1 MPYWAVEYFDQNLHQ
16 VVLGIFKPESA
27 SIFSTSPVYILCNYR
42 KSQISYCDILH
53 EVENSSIV
61 QTLCLIIAFTVCVY
75 SNVSDVIMS
84 VGPP

>member
-53 EVENSSIV
+53 VAENSSTNI
-61 QTLCLIIAFTVCVY
+61 TPDNRFY
-75 SNVSDVIMS
+75 SMYVL
-84 VGPP
+84 

>member
-27 SIFSTSPVYILCNYR
+27 SIFLTSPVYILCNYR

-53 EVENSSIV
+53 EVENSSTNITPDNHFYCMYV
-61 QTLCLIIAFTVCVY
+61 L
-75 SNVSDVIMS
+75 
-84 VGPP
+84 